1 MGSLNPFSKP
11 KMPAP
16 AQVVQPAPILTN
28 TQPTTPEQAI
38 TTKESEAALL
48 EERKRR
54 ASAVGS
60 TGNIVSSLANA
71 TSDVQANTRR
81 STLLGG

>member
-16 AQVVQPAPILTN
+16 VVIEPP
-28 TQPTTPEQAI
+28 
-38 TTKESEAALL
+38 KESDAEIQTRAA

-54 ASAVGS
+54 AGAMGS
-60 TGNIVSSLANA
+60 TGNIVSTLAGA
-71 TSDVQANTRR
+71 TPDIQANTRR

>member
-16 AQVVQPAPILTN
+16 QVISAPTLDTGEAQKT
-28 TQPTTPEQAI
+28 
-38 TTKESEAALL
+38 LL
-48 EERKRR
+48 DERKRR
-54 ASAVGS
+54 AAAVGS
-60 TGNIVSSLANA
+60 TGNIVSSLVGA
-71 TSDVQANTRR
+71 TTDVQAGTKK